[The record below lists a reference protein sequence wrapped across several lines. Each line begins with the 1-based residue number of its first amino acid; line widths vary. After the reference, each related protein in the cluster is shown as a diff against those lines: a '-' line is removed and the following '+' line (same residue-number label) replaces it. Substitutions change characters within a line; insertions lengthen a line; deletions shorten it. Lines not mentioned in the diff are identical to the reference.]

1 MFIIDVVGYD
11 KNESKNSEINR
22 YNSIINGLYR
32 KEAGI
37 ILHGYGNGKTYL
49 MRKLVSNGI
58 ISNEQIFFGL
68 DIDNVEKIKKLVNE
82 NTKFIVEITDI
93 ENDIPILF
101 ESIYSNSIVVH
112 FCN

>member
-1 MFIIDVVGYD
+1 MFIIDVVGYN
-11 KNESKNSEINR
+11 KNENKDAEINR

-37 ILHGYGNGKTYL
+37 ILHGYGLGKTYL
-49 MRKLVSNGI
+49 MRKLVSNGVI
-58 ISNEQIFFGL
+58 TDKQICFGL
-68 DIDNVEKIKKLVNE
+68 DMDNVEKIKKLVNE
-82 NTKFIVEITDI
+82 NTKFIVELIDI

-112 FCN
+112 FSN

>member
-1 MFIIDVVGYD
+1 MFIIDVTGYD
-11 KNESKNSEINR
+11 KNESKDSEINR

-37 ILHGYGNGKTYL
+37 ILYGYGTGKTYL
-49 MRKLVSNGI
+49 IDKLVSNGVI
-58 ISNEQIFFGL
+58 TDKQIFFGL
-68 DIDNVEKIKKLVNE
+68 DMINVEKIKKLVNE

-112 FCN
+112 FSN